1 MRNKDRTAFLLMPWA
16 QEIKAGLYFLGCP
29 QTDQKKNRTT
39 ISVAFLEHNIEEFM
53 FPMIH

>member
-1 MRNKDRTAFLLMPWA
+1 MPWA

-29 QTDQKKNRTT
+29 QTDQKKNRIT

-53 FPMIH
+53 FPMIN